1 MLWKV
6 KGKREQICL
15 LSSFRVEGRLHNE
28 MIYYFSLIF
37 DGLNRAE
44 HTTGTNPS
52 RISSA
57 FVLFAWEQ
65 VVRREKKAW
74 ESNLTFAS
82 CVVWFLGILA
92 AGKKTVQ
99 QSSQTLCNNKSRE
112 TEARDWEC
120 PFFSALAKFITIE
133 SLFCAVFRVF
143 FTLLFIEWP
152 NGMGNTSVLYFF
164 FSFKPFFYIFFSF
177 STILR
182 LFSRH
187 APFRRTFLIYCVY
200 ILHTAAALC
209 CFLVELNW
217 LSLAFATPETESF
230 SDTLSRFECTLFSS
244 PPATVALNNRKNGN
258 LISGRL

>member
-15 LSSFRVEGRLHNE
+15 LSSFRMEGRLHNE

-133 SLFCAVFRVF
+133 SLFCAVFRLF
-143 FTLLFIEWP
+143 FHAFIHWVTEW
-152 NGMGNTSVLYFF
+152 NGEYIRFVLFF
-164 FSFKPFFYIFFSF
+164 FSFKPFFLYIFF
-177 STILR
+177 R
-182 LFSRH
+182 LAQFY
-187 APFRRTFLIYCVY
+187 AY
-200 ILHTAAALC
+200 
-209 CFLVELNW
+209 
-217 LSLAFATPETESF
+217 SLA
-230 SDTLSRFECTLFSS
+230 TLH
-244 PPATVALNNRKNGN
+244 
-258 LISGRL
+258 SGAHF